1 LNRLIKEFFNF
12 SKRERRGIIVLLCL
26 ILVLVISN
34 IILDYRINKK
44 QLDFSEFENEI
55 DEWYASDTAIDISE
69 VELFYFDPNNTS
81 RSQFLQ
87 LGIPEHVADNII
99 SYRSKGGKFKNPND
113 FARIYGLEPE
123 LFDIL
128 HPYISIATQK
138 KRSYKSTKE
147 NKTEYELKEFNPN
160 NATKNELISIG
171 FEPYLA
177 NNLIKYRS
185 SGAVF
190 YEKNDLL
197 KLYGMDTL
205 FFDKIEPYIVI
216 DTTNI
221 IFDENEDIDEL
232 LIIEINSAEANDLIK
247 IKGIGDVYSDRII
260 KYRNLLG
267 GFVSVNQLTEVY
279 GINPETIDIIK
290 NQIIIDSSL
299 VNCININSADFTS
312 LIRHPYIEKENVQA
326 ILNYRKLVGKFED
339 KSELLSQKVI
349 SEELYLKLSPYICV
363 E

>member
-1 LNRLIKEFFNF
+1 LNRLIKEFFEF

-26 ILVLVISN
+26 ILVLIVTN
-34 IILDYRINKK
+34 LVVNYRINKK
-44 QLDFSEFENEI
+44 QIDFSEFEKEI
-55 DEWYASDTAIDISE
+55 DEWYASDTAINISE
-69 VELFYFDPNNTS
+69 VELFYFDPNTAS
-81 RSQFLQ
+81 REQFLQ
-87 LGIPEHVADNII
+87 LGIPDFVADNII
-99 SYRSKGGKFKNPND
+99 SYRKKGGKFKNPND

-123 LFDIL
+123 IFDIL
-128 HPYISIATQK
+128 HPYISIQQNS
-138 KRSYKSTKE
+138 RNSYKQKSNTD
-147 NKTEYELKEFNPN
+147 TEYELKDFNPN
-160 NATKNELISIG
+160 TASKNELLSIG
-171 FEPYLA
+171 FKPYIA
-177 NNLIKYRS
+177 GNLIKYRN

-190 YEKNDLL
+190 YKKSDLL
-197 KLYGMDTL
+197 KLYGMDSI
-205 FFDKIEPYIVI
+205 FYIKIEPYIVI

-221 IFDENEDIDEL
+221 ISDIEEDIDEL
-232 LIIEINSAEANDLIK
+232 LIIEINAAEANDLMK
-247 IKGIGDVYSDRII
+247 IKGIGAVYSDRII

-299 VNCININSADFTS
+299 VNCININTADFTS

-349 SEELYLKLSPYICV
+349 SEELYSKLSPYICV